1 VLDRPEVGVEFVN
14 ERDAGRKSTRGF
26 RLGHLRGDRFLPERE
41 ETLAGVLRN
50 FAATL
55 RLGAAFVRQIDIVP
69 AGETVFF
76 TPDASAVTDENKFA
90 LVQVVAN
97 VVVHVYT
104 NATSKMASGS
114 LFPTT

>member
-1 VLDRPEVGVEFVN
+1 
-14 ERDAGRKSTRGF
+14 
-26 RLGHLRGDRFLPERE
+26 
-41 ETLAGVLRN
+41 
-50 FAATL
+50 
-55 RLGAAFVRQIDIVP
+55 VP